1 MFNMEAKLIL
11 RQGTSPFTE
20 NYRYKIQD
28 GKYGRMEEVK
38 DEAGDKVLKFIPY
51 GMSILV
57 KEILISMETA
67 EKHLVLQVPDSHGNI
82 TEVKMPREYLTEQK
96 ITDLVKYGA
105 QVNKKSASILLQ
117 CLENLEQK
125 APLLYQHTKTGFSMV
140 GSVQVF
146 KGFHLYCNDKQ
157 FNSTYAG
164 SLKIAPQGSF
174 EAWTRMVNQEVL
186 GSKLEV
192 ILASALSAVTFDFVH
207 DIFPTENLIISLY
220 GGSSTGKSTA
230 LNLAVSTGAL
240 PTTTEDSLLLTFLDT
255 ENSLM
260 RRMVSGFPIGIDEA
274 TTLKKD
280 ITRLLYAIANGK
292 ERSRLTKNL
301 DIAEASE
308 FHTTIFTSSEI
319 SIFSLADNNEGLQVR
334 VIELSETWT
343 KDSDSSDEIKRIT
356 KSNYGFAIPLLAKY
370 LLKLGTVKVAERC
383 SLWTKRF
390 LECNQTKKVNAL
402 YGRLAKKIGIICATA
417 ELAEYAL
424 GIKFDTTSLMKYFS
438 EQLLSTPESFDCGIQ
453 AHNAIIDY
461 VTAHPEDFGKNIPLK
476 ESDIYKKNG
485 YFGQASIKTLYDGST
500 SSTVLHIKKE
510 VFEMILDKNKFR
522 DPKIVLKR
530 LKELGV
536 LVSDKDRYISKFTV
550 AKDGENILVRGYRL
564 YVPNDETP
572 INDEG
577 VTTDGQKMT
586 AHRHRRDSE
595 QEKLIKP
602 VRKKRNIGKLRRQA
616 EEKWEEYINDRNI

>member
-38 DEAGDKVLKFIPY
+38 DEAGDKILKFVPY
-51 GMSILV
+51 GMAIRMKEVVINMETAEKHLVLQVPDSHGNITEVKMPREYLTEQKITDLV
-57 KEILISMETA
+57 KYGAQVNKNMETA

-292 ERSRLTKNL
+292 ERLLLTFLDTENSLMRRMVSGFPIGIDEATTLKKDITRLLYAIANGKERARLTKSL

-343 KDSDSSDEIKRIT
+343 KDSDSSDEIKRVTKSNYGFEGLQVRVIELSETWTKDSDSSDEIKRVT

-383 SLWTKRF
+383 SLWTKQF

-402 YGRLAKKIGIICATA
+402 YGRLAKKVGIICATA

-461 VTAHPEDFGKNIPLK
+461 VTAHPEEHIQKNSEKI
-476 ESDIYKKNG
+476 
-485 YFGQASIKTLYDGST
+485 
-500 SSTVLHIKKE
+500 
-510 VFEMILDKNKFR
+510 FR
-522 DPKIVLKR
+522 
-530 LKELGV
+530 
-536 LVSDKDRYISKFTV
+536 
-550 AKDGENILVRGYRL
+550 
-564 YVPNDETP
+564 
-572 INDEG
+572 
-577 VTTDGQKMT
+577 
-586 AHRHRRDSE
+586 
-595 QEKLIKP
+595 
-602 VRKKRNIGKLRRQA
+602 
-616 EEKWEEYINDRNI
+616 

>member
-1 MFNMEAKLIL
+1 M
-11 RQGTSPFTE
+11 
-20 NYRYKIQD
+20 
-28 GKYGRMEEVK
+28 
-38 DEAGDKVLKFIPY
+38 
-51 GMSILV
+51 
-57 KEILISMETA
+57 
-67 EKHLVLQVPDSHGNI
+67 
-82 TEVKMPREYLTEQK
+82 
-96 ITDLVKYGA
+96 
-105 QVNKKSASILLQ
+105 
-117 CLENLEQK
+117 
-125 APLLYQHTKTGFSMV
+125 
-140 GSVQVF
+140 
-146 KGFHLYCNDKQ
+146 
-157 FNSTYAG
+157 
-164 SLKIAPQGSF
+164 
-174 EAWTRMVNQEVL
+174 EVL
-186 GSKLEV
+186 AIER
-192 ILASALSAVTFDFVH
+192 VH
-207 DIFPTENLIISLY
+207 
-220 GGSSTGKSTA
+220 
-230 LNLAVSTGAL
+230 
-240 PTTTEDSLLLTFLDT
+240 
-255 ENSLM
+255 
-260 RRMVSGFPIGIDEA
+260 
-274 TTLKKD
+274 
-280 ITRLLYAIANGK
+280 
-292 ERSRLTKNL
+292 
-301 DIAEASE
+301 
-308 FHTTIFTSSEI
+308 
-319 SIFSLADNNEGLQVR
+319 EGLQVR

>member
-1 MFNMEAKLIL
+1 
-11 RQGTSPFTE
+11 
-20 NYRYKIQD
+20 
-28 GKYGRMEEVK
+28 
-38 DEAGDKVLKFIPY
+38 
-51 GMSILV
+51 
-57 KEILISMETA
+57 
-67 EKHLVLQVPDSHGNI
+67 
-82 TEVKMPREYLTEQK
+82 
-96 ITDLVKYGA
+96 
-105 QVNKKSASILLQ
+105 
-117 CLENLEQK
+117 
-125 APLLYQHTKTGFSMV
+125 
-140 GSVQVF
+140 
-146 KGFHLYCNDKQ
+146 
-157 FNSTYAG
+157 
-164 SLKIAPQGSF
+164 
-174 EAWTRMVNQEVL
+174 MVNQEVL

-192 ILASALSAVTFDFVH
+192 ILASALSAVTFDFVN

-292 ERSRLTKNL
+292 ERARLTKNL
-301 DIAEASE
+301 DIVEASE

-319 SIFSLADNNEGLQVR
+319 SIFSLADHNEGLQVR

-390 LECNQTKKVNAL
+390 LECNQAKKVNAL

-438 EQLLSTPESFDCGIQ
+438 EQLLSAPESFDCGIQAHNAIIDYVTAHPAEYALGIKFDTTSLMKYFSEQLLSAPESFDCGIQ

-461 VTAHPEDFGKNIPLK
+461 VTAHPEEFGKNIPLK

-485 YFGQASIKTLYDGST
+485 YFSQASIKTLYDGSM

-577 VTTDGQKMT
+577 VTTDGHKMT
-586 AHRHRRDSE
+586 AHRHRRDTE
-595 QEKLIKP
+595 QETLIKP
-602 VRKKRNIGKLRRQA
+602 VHKKRNIEKLRKQAEEKWEDEGVTTDGHKMTAHRHRRDTEQETLIKPVHKKRNIEKLRKQA
-616 EEKWEEYINDRNI
+616 EEKWEESRSEINI